1 MWGPCTTNN
10 YVLIILHIKRI
21 CSIQR
26 VNSNSDDWK
35 LDYMVIISIALNTS
49 EDGSL
54 MLGKQG

>member
-1 MWGPCTTNN
+1 MGPYTTND

-21 CSIQR
+21 CYIVR

-35 LDYMVIISIALNTS
+35 LDYMIIISIDLNTS

-54 MLGKQG
+54 MLDKQA

>member
-1 MWGPCTTNN
+1 MWGPYTTKK

-21 CSIQR
+21 CYIQR
-26 VNSNSDDWK
+26 VDSNSDDWK

-54 MLGKQG
+54 MLGKQA

>member
-1 MWGPCTTNN
+1 MWDLTRQ
-10 YVLIILHIKRI
+10 LIILHIKRI
-21 CSIQR
+21 CYIQR